1 MTSDLGFNLKATRDR
16 RVPKRK
22 QDGAD
27 SRSARGKDARF
38 KPFHQL

>member
-22 QDGAD
+22 QDGAG
-27 SRSARGKDARF
+27 SRSARGKERKA
-38 KPFHQL
+38 